1 MTFLQ
6 IINKVLVRL
15 RERQVSTW
23 DQTSYSEMVGG
34 FVNDAK
40 SEIEDMWLWGDL
52 RFENT
57 KSVYS
62 GNNSFDLTDLDF
74 DSKVIQIWNTT
85 TNRPVTRMSGE
96 EWRRLKY
103 SGATDTGDVCK
114 YAYNG
119 ATSTDSRIEVYP
131 IPTQTNVLTLDIYKP
146 QAELDSNNT
155 ICVVPARAVYLKAL
169 SNLIEERGEVSSS
182 AMSKIARTAD
192 RAVNAAIARDA
203 ERYPLEIDWRS
214 V

>member
-85 TNRPVTRMSGE
+85 TNRPVTRMSG
-96 EWRRLKY
+96 
-103 SGATDTGDVCK
+103 
-114 YAYNG
+114 
-119 ATSTDSRIEVYP
+119 
-131 IPTQTNVLTLDIYKP
+131 
-146 QAELDSNNT
+146 
-155 ICVVPARAVYLKAL
+155 
-169 SNLIEERGEVSSS
+169 
-182 AMSKIARTAD
+182 
-192 RAVNAAIARDA
+192 
-203 ERYPLEIDWRS
+203 
-214 V
+214 